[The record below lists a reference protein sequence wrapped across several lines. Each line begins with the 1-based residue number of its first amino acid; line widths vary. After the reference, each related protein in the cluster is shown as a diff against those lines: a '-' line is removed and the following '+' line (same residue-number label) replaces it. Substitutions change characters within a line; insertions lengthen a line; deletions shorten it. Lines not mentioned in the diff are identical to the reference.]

1 MTVTAAK
8 SNSSN
13 GIFYCDHRKKKKNNT
28 QEHWE
33 MKKKSTCELT
43 AIFLKCKESGGIQTA
58 EPQKAAAE
66 AMHGR
71 KNEKKKH
78 MLLLPHGLDSSS

>member
-8 SNSSN
+8 SNCSN
-13 GIFYCDHRKKKKNNT
+13 GIFYCDHRKKKQHPRTLGN
-28 QEHWE
+28 E
-33 MKKKSTCELT
+33 KKSTCELT

-78 MLLLPHGLDSSS
+78 MLLLPYGLDSSS

>member
-1 MTVTAAK
+1 MEFFTVITE
-8 SNSSN
+8 
-13 GIFYCDHRKKKKNNT
+13 KKKKT
-28 QEHWE
+28 QHPRTLGNE
-33 MKKKSTCELT
+33 KKKSTCELT